1 MEKLFGSCFERGHL
15 RFVFLNQFYLS
26 DLLPTTVVLVA
37 LGHEV
42 TVLRGQSMAGSMGV
56 SVDSRP

>member
-1 MEKLFGSCFERGHL
+1 M
-15 RFVFLNQFYLS
+15 RFVFLNRFYLS

-37 LGHEV
+37 RGHKI
-42 TVLRGQSMAGSMGV
+42 TVVCGQSMTGSMGV